1 MTWDVLIIGGG
12 PAGSMAAAE
21 LAQRGYRVG
30 VLERKT
36 FPRAKLCGEFLA
48 PQGVSLLQQ
57 EGVLAHVLRA
67 GARPIYEAV
76 FISSRGRS
84 VRISLDRFPE
94 SIGFG
99 LGFSRATLD
108 HLLLE
113 RARAY
118 GAQVLEGV
126 IVTEAI
132 SQRGRTIGVTAQVQP
147 SGKRAAFFAAVV
159 IDASGRSRALSTP
172 SPSSGEGEER
182 SHLFAFQVH
191 LSGVEGLGSDVEL
204 YGYPSG
210 YGGIM
215 PIENGLYN
223 LCGLTTREVLHRTGS
238 RLEPLLAVTFRQN
251 PLARERLWNA
261 RPESPLRGCG
271 PLRFGPRVL
280 PRGHLAIG
288 DAVAQMDPFLG
299 QGISAAME
307 SGLLAARLV
316 DAAFH
321 EGDLRAIASRYA
333 RALRRRFA
341 RPWSACRLLR
351 PIASLGEVSDRWISW
366 LPQSV
371 LTHPLVLRMILRGKS
386 V

>member
-21 LAQRGYRVG
+21 LARRGYRVG
-30 VLERKT
+30 VLERKA

-57 EGVLAHVLRA
+57 EGILDHVLRA
-67 GARPIYEAV
+67 GARPIYEAAFV
-76 FISSRGRS
+76 SPRGRS

-94 SIGFG
+94 GRGFG
-99 LGFSRATLD
+99 LGLSRATLD

-113 RARAY
+113 RARAQ
-118 GAQVLEGV
+118 GARVLEGV

-132 SQRGRTIGVTAQVQP
+132 SQRGCTIGVTAQVQP

-159 IDASGRSRALSTP
+159 IDASGRSRALA
-172 SPSSGEGEER
+172 SGGGKER

-191 LSGVEGLGSDVEL
+191 LSGVEGVNSTVEL

-210 YGGIM
+210 YGGIL

-223 LCGLTTREVLHRTGS
+223 LCGLTTREVLRRAEGRPE
-238 RLEPLLAVTFRQN
+238 RLLELTFRQN

-261 RPESPLRGCG
+261 RSEGSLRGCG
-271 PLRFGPRVL
+271 PLRFGPCVP
-280 PRGHLAIG
+280 PRGHLVVG
-288 DAVAQMDPFLG
+288 DAFAQMDPFLG
-299 QGISAAME
+299 QGISVAME

-316 DAAFH
+316 DAAFR
-321 EGDLRAIASRYA
+321 EGDLGEIASRSA
-333 RALRRRFA
+333 RTLRRRFA
-341 RPWSACRLLR
+341 RLWSACWLLR
-351 PIASLGEVSDRWISW
+351 PIASLGEGSDRVISW

-371 LTHPLVLRMILRGKS
+371 FAHPRVLRMILGGRS